1 MRGEGVFRVH
11 PQTSLIARADVSNPM
26 SLSTELN
33 TSGGSAQPDATEV
46 VESATEWATKFA
58 RFLQRSA
65 ERIGETAE
73 LNQELTKRIACGDL
87 PPAVVESQQAAF
99 LAINAESYAAELA
112 DLTMNFLTRLVG
124 VGSDYVYA
132 LVQGIAA
139 GASAPAR
146 PTPPRFDPTDPVEWF
161 ERLNQYASAETS
173 VAEAIV
179 RAAVDRGECASGDNV
194 NSEPLSMAAAKT
206 VDTFLELL
214 TRLEDMNN
222 DYGRRY
228 LTAVLGLARDS
239 QKTEATLEAVA
250 GLGQTATARFAIT
263 NNSDADATVRC
274 ALTDLRRSD
283 GVGPA
288 FEPDATLMP
297 NNFRLAVGAEE
308 VIQLSVR
315 LAECDFE
322 DGPLYTGGVRVLG
335 IGDAVLE
342 IPLNVRASISEER
355 SGSVAELP

>member
-1 MRGEGVFRVH
+1 
-11 PQTSLIARADVSNPM
+11 M
-26 SLSTELN
+26 SLNTELS
-33 TSGGSAQPDATEV
+33 TSGGSVQPDATEV
-46 VESATEWATKFA
+46 VESTIEWATKFA
-58 RFLQRSA
+58 GFLQRSA

-73 LNQELTKRIACGDL
+73 LSKELTRRIACGDL
-87 PPAVVESQQAAF
+87 PPAIVESQQAAF

-124 VGSDYVYA
+124 LRSDYVCA

-139 GASAPAR
+139 GAPAPAR

-161 ERLNQYASAETS
+161 ERLNQYATAETS

-179 RAAVDRGECASGDNV
+179 RSAVRGECAPDDNV
-194 NSEPLSMAAAKT
+194 SSEPLSMAAAKT

-214 TRLEDMNN
+214 TRLEDMNS

-228 LTAVLGLARDS
+228 LTTVLGLTRDCE
-239 QKTEATLEAVA
+239 KTGATLQAVA
-250 GLGQTATARFAIT
+250 ALGQTATARFAIA

-288 FEPDATLMP
+288 FEPDATLTP
-297 NNFRLAVGAEE
+297 NNFRLPVGAEE

-335 IGDAVLE
+335 IGDAVVE
-342 IPLNVRASISEER
+342 IPLNVRASISEDR
-355 SGSVAELP
+355 GGSVGELP